1 MPEHQRRARL
11 LASQFTELS
20 DLPAKLRFM
29 QELLDLIRA
38 NPWPFA
44 GGLIAVVVAILA
56 ENFGRGGDG
65 TEFPDMS
72 WDD

>member
-1 MPEHQRRARL
+1 
-11 LASQFTELS
+11 
-20 DLPAKLRFM
+20 M

>member
-1 MPEHQRRARL
+1 
-11 LASQFTELS
+11 
-20 DLPAKLRFM
+20 M
-29 QELLDLIRA
+29 QELFDLIRA

-44 GGLIAVVVAILA
+44 AGLFVVVVAILA

-65 TEFPDMS
+65 TNIPDLS

>member
-1 MPEHQRRARL
+1 
-11 LASQFTELS
+11 
-20 DLPAKLRFM
+20 M
-29 QELLDLIRA
+29 QELFNLIHA

-44 GGLIAVVVAILA
+44 AGMVVVIVAILA
-56 ENFGRGGDG
+56 ENSGRAGDG